1 MGVEFRYDF
10 LLRPQNHQ
18 ERRIKLPKK
27 NESNIDNLIEKI
39 VKKDYNNTLEK
50 VLEKKSFS
58 ENTKSIL
65 LSILYKI
72 ETSYKDYKK
81 VKQNVLTKDELIENV
96 INEIQENCNEIILV
110 TPNSEQN
117 KILGNKTF
125 LVEKNKKR
133 IVCQNIERKV
143 LYCISKIS
151 KRNMIIQDK
160 YFLINETLSD
170 LINTGN
176 NINSV
181 EPLRDFNGYSWT
193 TITREIESVNHNL
206 IYQNLILLVGNVF
219 MEDWINNK
227 EIMIDYMEKFT
238 DKLNEQ
244 YGKELTEEFIKL
256 LEKISVFMEIK
267 YNQKNK
273 KRYLELKD
281 DIQSKLEKMTD
292 NKTFV
297 ENVTKEKKKLTKE
310 IKKIDETINN
320 KDLLQE
326 EYVKRNEK
334 LSLEEKIFSMRIL
347 AQIMADE
354 RNEYL
359 EEFNKLNEL
368 LKPKQYV
375 KIKNELEKKN
385 KYLKLIEVENID
397 KEIEKTKLEIQ
408 KVFLKCLEIKLEKCT
423 TKSEIIKF
431 IYEYRYYSM
440 LPYSYENSIYEEK
453 NLKKEYH
460 DIEIKIL
467 NKAHKLKVIEK
478 LSKQEEFD
486 YQLLK
491 YIFQNRSINLEELQV
506 KLIKEKNK
514 ENKNIKYMV
523 QIFDGNNTEEKVEL
537 ENSGKLVNKD
547 LAIRFNKKVK
557 VFC

>member
-1 MGVEFRYDF
+1 M
-10 LLRPQNHQ
+10 
-18 ERRIKLPKK
+18 PKK

-193 TITREIESVNHNL
+193 TITREIESINHNL
-206 IYQNLILLVGNVF
+206 IYQNLVLLVGNVF
-219 MEDWINNK
+219 MENWVNNK

-238 DKLNEQ
+238 DKISEQ
-244 YGKELTEEFIKL
+244 YGKELAEEFIKL

-267 YNQKNK
+267 YNTKNQ

-281 DIQSKLEKMTD
+281 DIQTKLEKMMD

-310 IKKIDETINN
+310 IKKIDEIINN

-359 EEFNKLNEL
+359 EEFNKLSEL

-385 KYLKLIEVENID
+385 KYLKLIEVEDID

-514 ENKNIKYMV
+514 ENKNIKYIV

-537 ENSGKLVNKD
+537 ENSEKLVNKD

-557 VFC
+557 IFC

>member
-1 MGVEFRYDF
+1 M
-10 LLRPQNHQ
+10 Q
-18 ERRIKLPKK
+18 KK

-193 TITREIESVNHNL
+193 TITREIESINHNL
-206 IYQNLILLVGNVF
+206 IYQNLVLLVGNVF
-219 MEDWINNK
+219 MENWVNNK

-238 DKLNEQ
+238 DKISEQ
-244 YGKELTEEFIKL
+244 YGKELAEEFIKL

-267 YNQKNK
+267 YN
-273 KRYLELKD
+273 
-281 DIQSKLEKMTD
+281 
-292 NKTFV
+292 
-297 ENVTKEKKKLTKE
+297 TK
-310 IKKIDETINN
+310 IKK
-320 KDLLQE
+320 
-326 EYVKRNEK
+326 
-334 LSLEEKIFSMRIL
+334 
-347 AQIMADE
+347 
-354 RNEYL
+354 
-359 EEFNKLNEL
+359 
-368 LKPKQYV
+368 
-375 KIKNELEKKN
+375 
-385 KYLKLIEVENID
+385 
-397 KEIEKTKLEIQ
+397 
-408 KVFLKCLEIKLEKCT
+408 
-423 TKSEIIKF
+423 
-431 IYEYRYYSM
+431 
-440 LPYSYENSIYEEK
+440 
-453 NLKKEYH
+453 
-460 DIEIKIL
+460 DI
-467 NKAHKLKVIEK
+467 
-478 LSKQEEFD
+478 
-486 YQLLK
+486 
-491 YIFQNRSINLEELQV
+491 
-506 KLIKEKNK
+506 
-514 ENKNIKYMV
+514 
-523 QIFDGNNTEEKVEL
+523 
-537 ENSGKLVNKD
+537 
-547 LAIRFNKKVK
+547 
-557 VFC
+557 

>member
-1 MGVEFRYDF
+1 M
-10 LLRPQNHQ
+10 Q
-18 ERRIKLPKK
+18 KK

-110 TPNSEQN
+110 TPNSKQN

-193 TITREIESVNHNL
+193 TITREIESINHNL
-206 IYQNLILLVGNVF
+206 IYQNLVLLVGNVF
-219 MEDWINNK
+219 MENWVNNK

-238 DKLNEQ
+238 DKISEQ
-244 YGKELTEEFIKL
+244 YGKELAEEFIKL

-267 YNQKNK
+267 YNTKNQ

-281 DIQSKLEKMTD
+281 DIQTKLEKMMD

-310 IKKIDETINN
+310 IKKIDEIINN

-375 KIKNELEKKN
+375 RIKNELEN
-385 KYLKLIEVENID
+385 KEKRLTLIETENLSKQIAGI
-397 KEIEKTKLEIQ
+397 KQEMQ
-408 KVFLKCLEIKLEKCT
+408 KVFMKCMETKVEKCT
-423 TKSEIIKF
+423 TKSEIIKL
-431 IYEYRYYSM
+431 IYDFRYYSV
-440 LPYSYENSIYEEK
+440 LPYSYEKSVSDEK
-453 NLKKEYH
+453 CLQSEYH
-460 DIEIKIL
+460 NLELKIL
-467 NKAHKLKVIEK
+467 DKSHKLKALEK
-478 LSKQEEFD
+478 LSKQEEFND
-486 YQLLK
+486 QLLR
-491 YIFQNRSINLEELQV
+491 YIFITRSTNLEEIQV
-506 KLIKEKNK
+506 KLIKEKDK
-514 ENKNIKYMV
+514 ENNNIKYIV
-523 QIFDGNNTEEKVEL
+523 QVFDGNNTEEKAEL
-537 ENSGKLVNKD
+537 ENSEKLINKD

-557 VFC
+557 IFC

>member
-1 MGVEFRYDF
+1 M
-10 LLRPQNHQ
+10 
-18 ERRIKLPKK
+18 PKK

-310 IKKIDETINN
+310 IKIIKI
-320 KDLLQE
+320 
-326 EYVKRNEK
+326 Y
-334 LSLEEKIFSMRIL
+334 
-347 AQIMADE
+347 
-354 RNEYL
+354 Y
-359 EEFNKLNEL
+359 
-368 LKPKQYV
+368 
-375 KIKNELEKKN
+375 KKN
-385 KYLKLIEVENID
+385 
-397 KEIEKTKLEIQ
+397 
-408 KVFLKCLEIKLEKCT
+408 
-423 TKSEIIKF
+423 
-431 IYEYRYYSM
+431 M
-440 LPYSYENSIYEEK
+440 
-453 NLKKEYH
+453 
-460 DIEIKIL
+460 
-467 NKAHKLKVIEK
+467 
-478 LSKQEEFD
+478 
-486 YQLLK
+486 
-491 YIFQNRSINLEELQV
+491 
-506 KLIKEKNK
+506 
-514 ENKNIKYMV
+514 
-523 QIFDGNNTEEKVEL
+523 
-537 ENSGKLVNKD
+537 
-547 LAIRFNKKVK
+547 
-557 VFC
+557 

>member
-1 MGVEFRYDF
+1 M
-10 LLRPQNHQ
+10 Q
-18 ERRIKLPKK
+18 KK

-193 TITREIESVNHNL
+193 TITREIESINHNL
-206 IYQNLILLVGNVF
+206 IYQNLVLLVGNVF
-219 MEDWINNK
+219 MENWVNNK

-238 DKLNEQ
+238 DKISEQ
-244 YGKELTEEFIKL
+244 YGKELAEEFIKL

-385 KYLKLIEVENID
+385 KYLKLIKVEDID

>member
-1 MGVEFRYDF
+1 M
-10 LLRPQNHQ
+10 Q
-18 ERRIKLPKK
+18 KK

-193 TITREIESVNHNL
+193 TITREIESINHNL
-206 IYQNLILLVGNVF
+206 IYQNLVLLVGNVF
-219 MEDWINNK
+219 MENWVNNK

-238 DKLNEQ
+238 DKISEQ
-244 YGKELTEEFIKL
+244 YGKELAEEFIKL

-267 YNQKNK
+267 YNTKNQ

-281 DIQSKLEKMTD
+281 DIQTKLEKMMD

-297 ENVTKEKKKLTKE
+297 ENVTKEKKKLTK
-310 IKKIDETINN
+310 K
-320 KDLLQE
+320 
-326 EYVKRNEK
+326 
-334 LSLEEKIFSMRIL
+334 
-347 AQIMADE
+347 
-354 RNEYL
+354 
-359 EEFNKLNEL
+359 
-368 LKPKQYV
+368 
-375 KIKNELEKKN
+375 
-385 KYLKLIEVENID
+385 
-397 KEIEKTKLEIQ
+397 
-408 KVFLKCLEIKLEKCT
+408 
-423 TKSEIIKF
+423 
-431 IYEYRYYSM
+431 
-440 LPYSYENSIYEEK
+440 
-453 NLKKEYH
+453 
-460 DIEIKIL
+460 
-467 NKAHKLKVIEK
+467 
-478 LSKQEEFD
+478 
-486 YQLLK
+486 
-491 YIFQNRSINLEELQV
+491 
-506 KLIKEKNK
+506 
-514 ENKNIKYMV
+514 
-523 QIFDGNNTEEKVEL
+523 
-537 ENSGKLVNKD
+537 
-547 LAIRFNKKVK
+547 
-557 VFC
+557 

>member
-1 MGVEFRYDF
+1 M
-10 LLRPQNHQ
+10 Q
-18 ERRIKLPKK
+18 KK

-193 TITREIESVNHNL
+193 TITREIESINHNL
-206 IYQNLILLVGNVF
+206 IYQNLVLLVGNVF
-219 MEDWINNK
+219 MENWVNNK

-238 DKLNEQ
+238 DKISEQ
-244 YGKELTEEFIKL
+244 YGKELAEEFIKL

-267 YNQKNK
+267 YNTKNQ

-281 DIQSKLEKMTD
+281 DIQTKLEKMMD

-297 ENVTKEKKKLTKE
+297 ENVTKEK
-310 IKKIDETINN
+310 
-320 KDLLQE
+320 
-326 EYVKRNEK
+326 
-334 LSLEEKIFSMRIL
+334 
-347 AQIMADE
+347 
-354 RNEYL
+354 
-359 EEFNKLNEL
+359 
-368 LKPKQYV
+368 
-375 KIKNELEKKN
+375 
-385 KYLKLIEVENID
+385 
-397 KEIEKTKLEIQ
+397 
-408 KVFLKCLEIKLEKCT
+408 
-423 TKSEIIKF
+423 
-431 IYEYRYYSM
+431 
-440 LPYSYENSIYEEK
+440 
-453 NLKKEYH
+453 
-460 DIEIKIL
+460 
-467 NKAHKLKVIEK
+467 
-478 LSKQEEFD
+478 
-486 YQLLK
+486 
-491 YIFQNRSINLEELQV
+491 
-506 KLIKEKNK
+506 
-514 ENKNIKYMV
+514 
-523 QIFDGNNTEEKVEL
+523 
-537 ENSGKLVNKD
+537 
-547 LAIRFNKKVK
+547 
-557 VFC
+557 